1 LAHDPEPDAVT
12 IIVDQDTVLAG
23 LTDVWGRLD
32 LLLAGLSDD
41 EWARPTPLPGWSVK
55 DVVVHMIGT
64 ESMLLG
70 DATPSVDIGAA
81 PHVRNDIGRL
91 NEAWVVSMADRPP
104 ADVLATFRG
113 QTTRRLDSLRE
124 MDAATWQA
132 EGFTPAG
139 NDSYGRFMRIRV
151 FDCWLHEQDIRDGVS
166 RPGGDVG
173 TSVELALDE
182 AATVMGFVVG
192 KRAAAPPGSR
202 VAFDLTGPTARRIF
216 VEVDTGE
223 RPRATV
229 VDELSAPPTVAL
241 WMPTGVFVRLAG
253 GRVDPSTVRGQI
265 DVEGDPELGER
276 LIANLAFT
284 I

>member
-1 LAHDPEPDAVT
+1 MT
-12 IIVDQDTVLAG
+12 TIVDQDDVLAG
-23 LTDVWGRLD
+23 LVEVWTRLD
-32 LLLAGLSDD
+32 ELLDGLSDD

-55 DVVVHMIGT
+55 DVVAHMIGT

-70 DATPSVDIGAA
+70 DATPNVEVGAA
-81 PHVRNDIGRL
+81 PHVRNDIGRV
-91 NEAWVVSMADRPP
+91 NEVWVVSMADVPP

-113 QTTRRLDSLRE
+113 HTARRLDALRDME
-124 MDAATWQA
+124 AGAWNA

-139 NDSYGRFMRIRV
+139 NDTYGRFMRIRV
-151 FDCWLHEQDIRDGVS
+151 FDCWLHEQDIRDAVS
-166 RPGGDVG
+166 RPGGEVG

-182 AATVMGFVVG
+182 AASVMGFVVG

-216 VEVDTGE
+216 VEVGTGE

-253 GRVDPSTVRGQI
+253 GRIDPSTVRDEI
-265 DVEGDPELGER
+265 DLEGDPELGER

>member
-1 LAHDPEPDAVT
+1 MT
-12 IIVDQDTVLAG
+12 TIVDQDDVLAG
-23 LTDVWGRLD
+23 LVEVWTRLD
-32 LLLAGLSDD
+32 ELLDGLSDD

-55 DVVVHMIGT
+55 DVVAHMIGT

-70 DATPSVDIGAA
+70 DATPNVEVGAA
-81 PHVRNDIGRL
+81 PHVRNDIGRV
-91 NEAWVVSMADRPP
+91 NEVWVVSMADVPP

-113 QTTRRLDSLRE
+113 HTDRRLDALRDME
-124 MDAATWQA
+124 AGAWNA

-139 NDSYGRFMRIRV
+139 NDTYGRFMRIRV
-151 FDCWLHEQDIRDGVS
+151 FDCWLHEQDIRDAVS
-166 RPGGDVG
+166 RPGGEVG

-182 AATVMGFVVG
+182 AASVMGFVVG

-216 VEVDTGE
+216 VEVGTGE

-253 GRVDPSTVRGQI
+253 GRLDSSTVRDEI
-265 DVEGDPELGER
+265 DLEGDPELGER

>member
-1 LAHDPEPDAVT
+1 VT
-12 IIVDQDTVLAG
+12 TIVDKDDVLAG
-23 LTDVWGRLD
+23 LVEVWTRLD
-32 LLLAGLSDD
+32 ELLDGLSDD

-55 DVVVHMIGT
+55 DVVAHMIGT

-70 DATPSVDIGAA
+70 DATPNVEVGAA
-81 PHVRNDIGRL
+81 PHVRNDIGRV
-91 NEAWVVSMADRPP
+91 NEVWVVSMADVPP
-104 ADVLATFRG
+104 ADALATFRSH
-113 QTTRRLDSLRE
+113 TARRLDALRDME
-124 MDAATWQA
+124 AGAWNA

-139 NDSYGRFMRIRV
+139 NDTYGRFMRIRV
-151 FDCWLHEQDIRDGVS
+151 FDCWLHEQDIRDAVS
-166 RPGGDVG
+166 RPGGEVG

-182 AATVMGFVVG
+182 AASVMGFVVG

-216 VEVDTGE
+216 VEVGTGE

-253 GRVDPSTVRGQI
+253 GRIDSSTVRDEI
-265 DVEGDPELGER
+265 DLEGDPELGER
-276 LIANLAFT
+276 LIANLSFT

>member
-1 LAHDPEPDAVT
+1 MT
-12 IIVDQDTVLAG
+12 TTVDQDRVLAG
-23 LTDVWGRLD
+23 LADVWGRLD
-32 LLLAGLSDD
+32 ELLAGLSDD
-41 EWARPTPLPGWSVK
+41 DWVRPTPLPGWSVK
-55 DVVVHMIGT
+55 DVVAHMIGT

-70 DATPSVDIGAA
+70 DATPAVDVGA
-81 PHVRNDIGRL
+81 PGHVRNDIGRL
-91 NEAWVVSMADRPP
+91 NEAWVVSMADLSG

-113 QTTRRLDSLRE
+113 HTSRRLELLRD
-124 MDAATWQA
+124 MDGAAWEA

-151 FDCWLHEQDIRDGVS
+151 FDCWLHEQDIRDSVG

-173 TSVELALDE
+173 TAVELALDE
-182 AATVMGFVVG
+182 AAAVLGYVVA

-216 VEVDTGE
+216 VEVGTEE
-223 RPRATV
+223 RPRAAV

-241 WMPTGVFVRLAG
+241 WMPTSVFVRLAG
-253 GRVDPSTVRGQI
+253 GRVDPSTVREQI
-265 DVEGDPELGER
+265 DVEGDLDLGER
-276 LIANLAFT
+276 IIVNLAFT

>member
-1 LAHDPEPDAVT
+1 VT
-12 IIVDQDTVLAG
+12 TIVDQADVLAG
-23 LTDVWGRLD
+23 LVDVWNRLD
-32 LLLAGLSDD
+32 ELLAGLSDD
-41 EWARPTPLPGWSVK
+41 EWARPTPLPGWNVK
-55 DVVVHMIGT
+55 DVVAHMIGT

-70 DATPSVDIGAA
+70 DATPSVDAGAA
-81 PHVRNDIGRL
+81 PHVRNDIGRV
-91 NEAWVVSMADRPP
+91 NEVWVVSMADLPP

-113 QTTRRLDSLRE
+113 HTARRFESLRA
-124 MDAATWQA
+124 MDAAAWDA

-139 NDSYGRFMRIRV
+139 NDTYGRFMRIRV
-151 FDCWLHEQDIRDGVS
+151 FDCWLHEQDIRDGVG
-166 RPGGDVG
+166 RPGGEVG

-182 AATVMGFVVG
+182 AASVMGFVVG

-216 VEVDTGE
+216 VEVGNEE

-229 VDELSAPPTVAL
+229 VDELSAPPTAAL

-253 GRVDPSTVRGQI
+253 GRIDPSTVRNQI
-265 DVEGDPELGER
+265 DLEGDSELGER

>member
-1 LAHDPEPDAVT
+1 MT
-12 IIVDQDTVLAG
+12 TTVDQDRVLAG
-23 LTDVWGRLD
+23 LADVWGRLD
-32 LLLAGLSDD
+32 ELLAGLSDD
-41 EWARPTPLPGWSVK
+41 DWVRPTPLPGWSVK
-55 DVVVHMIGT
+55 DVVAHMIGT

-70 DATPSVDIGAA
+70 DATPAVDVGA
-81 PHVRNDIGRL
+81 PGHVRNDIGRL
-91 NEAWVVSMADRPP
+91 NEAWVVSMADLSG

-113 QTTRRLDSLRE
+113 HTSRRLDLLRD
-124 MDAATWQA
+124 MDGAAWEA

-151 FDCWLHEQDIRDGVS
+151 FDCWLHEQDIRDSVG

-173 TSVELALDE
+173 TAVELALDE
-182 AATVMGFVVG
+182 AAAVMGYVVA

-216 VEVDTGE
+216 VEVGTEE
-223 RPRATV
+223 RPRAAV

-253 GRVDPSTVRGQI
+253 GRVDPSTVRDQI
-265 DVEGDPELGER
+265 DVEGDLELGER
-276 LIANLAFT
+276 IIANLAFT